1 MKRLGVMEE
10 KDDQFTDDQFLRY
23 VQLFQGHLD
32 DTAIAAL
39 TSLCGLE
46 DPPEPGDRPS
56 LENCHPQG
64 ELHVSTC

>member
-46 DPPEPGDRPS
+46 DPPN
-56 LENCHPQG
+56 LEIGQA
-64 ELHVSTC
+64 